1 MTEAE
6 EINSTISQTIKFFLS
21 EKGTRIYYPK
31 KGIGSQSKEA
41 ADCSVNATIGVAKDD
56 EDKFM
61 YLKSLHSAP
70 VPYAPAYGI
79 PILRSIWRERI
90 IDKNDIGHNNLSCP
104 VVTSGITNGLFIF
117 GSLFLNEGDEIILPE
132 LFWPNY
138 NLAYKTYF
146 NCKLKKYNTFKDG
159 KLDMQSFKE
168 SIQNSKKRIIILNFP
183 HNPTG
188 YSPSAKEAQEMA
200 NIISKVSTPGSP
212 TLVLT
217 DDAYLGLNY
226 KETNYKYSMFKL
238 LSNKKNI
245 VVVKADGISKE
256 YYSWGM
262 RMGFLTISCGDN
274 KDNNYEGME
283 NKIAGLIRAQVSSVP
298 RTSQES
304 FINAYGGK
312 LEEEKSAND
321 LILKKRYDELNN
333 LYESN
338 DNYKNYFELIPSNSG
353 YFFCIKPKMYDCDNL
368 RLNLI
373 NDYGIGV
380 ISTGGVLRIALSS
393 LKKSSIKYLLDSIA
407 KEIKKLFDDI

>member
-6 EINSTISQTIKFFLS
+6 EINLEISPTIKFFLS
-21 EKGTRIYYPK
+21 EKGKRIYYPK

-41 ADCSVNATIGVAKDD
+41 SECPVNATIGVAKDD
-56 EDKFM
+56 NNKIM
-61 YLKSLHSAP
+61 YLKSLHTSP

-90 IDKNDIGHNNLSCP
+90 VGKNNIDHDNLSLP
-104 VVTSGITNGLFIF
+104 VVTSGITSGLFIF
-117 GSLFLNEGDEIILPE
+117 GSLFLNEGDEVILPE

-146 NCKLKKYNTFKDG
+146 NCNFKKYNTFKDD
-159 KLDMQSFKE
+159 KLDMESFKN
-168 SIQNSKKRIIILNFP
+168 SIENSKKRIIILNFP

-188 YSPSAKEAQEMA
+188 YSPSKEEAVEMA
-200 NIISKVSTPGSP
+200 EIISKVSTPSSP
-212 TLVLT
+212 TLVLI

-226 KETNYKYSMFKL
+226 KETNFEHSMFKL
-238 LSNKKNI
+238 LSNKENI
-245 VVVKADGISKE
+245 VAVKADGISKE

-274 KDNNYEGME
+274 KDGNYEGME

-298 RTSQES
+298 RTSQEA

-312 LEEEKSAND
+312 LEEEKRAND
-321 LILKKRYDELNN
+321 LILKERYEELNLVYN
-333 LYESN
+333 SN
-338 DNYKNYFELIPSNSG
+338 DNYKNYFELVPSNSG
-353 YFFCIKPKMYDCDNL
+353 YFFCIKPKMYNCDDL

-373 NDYGIGV
+373 KSYGIGV
-380 ISTGGVLRIALSS
+380 ISTGGVLRVALSS
-393 LKKSSIKYLLDSIA
+393 IKKSSIKYLLDSIA
-407 KEIKKLFDDI
+407 EEIKKLFDDI

>member
-6 EINSTISQTIKFFLS
+6 EINSTISPTIKFFFS

-41 ADCSVNATIGVAKDD
+41 AGCPVNATIGVAKDD
-56 EDKFM
+56 KDNFM

-90 IDKNDIGHNNLSCP
+90 VGKNNIDHDNLSCP
-104 VVTSGITNGLFIF
+104 VVTSGITSGLFIF
-117 GSLFLNEGDEIILPE
+117 GSLFLNEGDEVILPE

-188 YSPSAKEAQEMA
+188 YSPSEKEALEIA
-200 NIISKVSTPGSP
+200 DIISKASTPSSP

-245 VVVKADGISKE
+245 VAVKADGISKE

-274 KDNNYEGME
+274 KDNNYDGME

-312 LEEEKSAND
+312 LEEEKRAND

-333 LYESN
+333 LYMSN

-353 YFFCIKPKMYDCDNL
+353 YFFCIKPKMYCCDNL

-380 ISTGGVLRIALSS
+380 ISTGGVLRVALSS

-407 KEIKKLFDDI
+407 EEIKKLFDDI